1 MTAPRPTDPGPTPG
15 EPAPLE
21 RLRREIGEQPEVA
34 ARLLDSAE
42 ASVGRVAELVRRR
55 GTRFVVIAARG
66 TSDNAAIYAQYLLG
80 LRNGLPVALATPSL
94 TTLYGTTPRY
104 EDALV
109 VAISQSGASPDVRAV
124 VEAARAQGAPTVA
137 LTNDPASPLAAAAE
151 HVVAL
156 DAGEERS
163 VAATKTYSAELV
175 VLAMLSVALD
185 GDAADRAALR
195 ALPAQLGRALGPEVA
210 REAVA
215 VAVDQAGIEATVVL
229 GRGLGYPTAREWS
242 LKLKEIAGLPA
253 DPYSIAD
260 FLHGPSALLRPGGAV
275 FAPVGPGAARDAV
288 VADLA
293 RLRDERGAELFVVS
307 GDPGARALGRW
318 SLPVPT
324 GHPEWLEPIVSIAP
338 LHVHAVELALA
349 RGVDPTRPHGLSK
362 VTLTR

>member
-1 MTAPRPTDPGPTPG
+1 MTTTDGG
-15 EPAPLE
+15 VDGAALD

-34 ARLLDSAE
+34 ARLLRSA
-42 ASVGRVAELVRRR
+42 AGPVARVAEIARARGVRY
-55 GTRFVVIAARG
+55 VVIAARG
-66 TSDNAAIYAQYLLG
+66 TSDNAALYAQYVLG

-94 TTLYGTTPRY
+94 TTLYGATPRY

-137 LTNDPASPLAAAAE
+137 ITNDPRSPLAGAAE
-151 HVVAL
+151 LVVDL

-175 VLAMLSVALD
+175 VIALLSVALD
-185 GDAADRAALR
+185 ADGADRAALA
-195 ALPAQLGRALGPEVA
+195 ALPGQLASALDVDAEAAAIA
-210 REAVA
+210 R
-215 VAVDQAGIEATVVL
+215 DQAGLDGVVVL
-229 GRGLGYPTAREWS
+229 GRGLGYATVREWS

-253 DPYSIAD
+253 DPYSVAD
-260 FLHGPSALLRPGGAV
+260 FMHGPSALLRPGGAV
-275 FAPVGPGAARDAV
+275 FTPVAPGRARDSL

-307 GDPGARALGRW
+307 GDPDARALGRW
-318 SLPVPT
+318 SLAVPT
-324 GHPEWLEPIVSIAP
+324 RHPEWLDPIIAIAP
-338 LHVHAVELALA
+338 LHVHAVHLALA
-349 RGVDPTRPHGLSK
+349 RGIDPTRPHGLSK